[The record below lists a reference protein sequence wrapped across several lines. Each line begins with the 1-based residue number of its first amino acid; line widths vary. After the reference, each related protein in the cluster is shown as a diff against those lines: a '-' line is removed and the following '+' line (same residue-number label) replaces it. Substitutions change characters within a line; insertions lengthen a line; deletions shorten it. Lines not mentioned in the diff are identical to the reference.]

1 MNPMRRAA
9 TSIPEEI
16 EAKLLVPSAAVLDAI
31 AEIEQLGAHRL
42 RARGTARLHS
52 VYLDTRDM
60 TLAQQGVALRLRRR
74 GRRWE
79 ATVKWSGRVRGTVHQ
94 RPELTVPLPRAPHL
108 PCAVPAGLR
117 PQLGAL
123 LGRRRLVPILVTRI
137 ERRLF
142 DVLAHETD
150 ITQSESTVIAE
161 LALDRVRL
169 MAPERPRRALA
180 TYREV
185 EIEARRGTPRD
196 IRSLTALLQERFD
209 LTPSRDSK
217 FARGLALLYGRPV
230 SR

>member
-1 MNPMRRAA
+1 MRHPVAH
-9 TSIPEEI
+9 EI
-16 EAKLLVPSAAVLDAI
+16 EAKLLAPSATALNAI
-31 AEIEQLGAHRL
+31 ARLDRLDAHRL
-42 RARGTARLHS
+42 QARGTARLHS

-60 TLAQQGVALRLRRR
+60 TLARQGVALRLRRH

-79 ATVKWSGRVRGTVHQ
+79 ATAKWSGRVRGAVHR
-94 RPELTVPLPRAPHL
+94 RPELTVPLPSAPHMPFTL
-108 PCAVPAGLR
+108 PAGLR

-142 DVLAHETD
+142 DVLGDEPA
-150 ITQSESTVIAE
+150 ITHSDDAVVAE

-169 MAPERPRRALA
+169 MAPERPRRAVA
-180 TYREV
+180 TYCEV

-196 IRSLTALLQERFD
+196 IRKLAALLQERFD

-217 FARGLALLYGRPV
+217 FSRGLALLYGRM
-230 SR
+230 